1 MKTWLIYIFYN
12 ISIHILLKGTY
23 FLIYLQFVITKVFF
37 IFNNTRI
44 KKLIF
49 TIFKKNKKQKKYFQK
64 KMQFIYINEFL
75 LFCLLDSLKCDF
87 KRQFPNIILVYR
99 KYQKKLFYRA
109 LDFLNVLIRNNLNQY
124 YYFICKQNKWSM
136 RNPCPF
142 KLFWIQSLSKVEYI

>member
-49 TIFKKNKKQKKYFQK
+49 TIFKKNQKQKKYFQK

-75 LFCLLDSLKCDF
+75 LFCFLDSLKCDF
-87 KRQFPNIILVYR
+87 KRQFPNILVYR
-99 KYQKKLFYRA
+99 KYQKKLFYWA